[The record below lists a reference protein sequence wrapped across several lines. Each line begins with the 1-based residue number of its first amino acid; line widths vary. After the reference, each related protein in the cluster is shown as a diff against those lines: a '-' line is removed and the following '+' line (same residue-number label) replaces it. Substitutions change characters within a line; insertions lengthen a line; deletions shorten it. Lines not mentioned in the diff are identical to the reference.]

1 MISSVLLHMI
11 IALPGDMEGLM
22 EEMQLESDRAI
33 NIGEECDQDIET

>member
-1 MISSVLLHMI
+1 MLIGLR
-11 IALPGDMEGLM
+11 ADMERLM